1 METEGNWKVV
11 EFLYLYRRILLSI
24 IVLLSVPKSRNSR
37 IQSLFFSIM
46 TDELD
51 FQNGEIWQN
60 FGNAERQENAKK
72 IRKLSVDRFNLIEES
87 SRSEVR
93 VLQL

>member
-1 METEGNWKVV
+1 
-11 EFLYLYRRILLSI
+11 
-24 IVLLSVPKSRNSR
+24 
-37 IQSLFFSIM
+37 M